1 MMKLYGGLD
10 LHSSNTYCG
19 ILDDQGQ
26 KIFARRFPNELP
38 EILMRLEPFRDQ
50 MDGIVVEST
59 FNWYWLVD
67 GLMDHGYS
75 VHLANPAAIQQ
86 YTGLKDANDRSDAF
100 FLAEML
106 RLKILPE
113 GYIYPKTDR
122 PVRDLLRRRMM
133 LVQQRT
139 AQKLSL
145 QSLIYREKGTKLTN
159 NKINT
164 MELEAIDELL
174 NEDYLVLM
182 GTTNIEVIR
191 YLTEKVKLLEAA
203 ALKRIKLK
211 KSYKNLLMVPGIG
224 KILGLTIMLESGQIS
239 RFAKVGNYTSYCRGV
254 KAVHTSNGKKKAVN
268 NKKNGNKYLSWAY
281 VEAAI
286 HAMRVYEPA
295 KKFYQRK
302 MARTNSIVAIKA
314 LASKLSKACYFIIRD
329 NVAFNP
335 TKLFGAAAVN

>member
-1 MMKLYGGLD
+1 
-10 LHSSNTYCG
+10 
-19 ILDDQGQ
+19 
-26 KIFARRFPNELP
+26 
-38 EILMRLEPFRDQ
+38 
-50 MDGIVVEST
+50 
-59 FNWYWLVD
+59 
-67 GLMDHGYS
+67 
-75 VHLANPAAIQQ
+75 
-86 YTGLKDANDRSDAF
+86 
-100 FLAEML
+100 
-106 RLKILPE
+106 
-113 GYIYPKTDR
+113 
-122 PVRDLLRRRMM
+122 
-133 LVQQRT
+133 
-139 AQKLSL
+139 LSL

-191 YLTEKVKLLEAA
+191 YLSEKIKLLENA

-211 KSYKNLLMVPGIG
+211 NSYKNLLMVPGIG
-224 KILGLTIMLESGQIS
+224 KILGLTIMLESGEIS

-254 KAVHTSNGKKKAVN
+254 KAIHTSNGKKKAAN

-281 VEAAI
+281 VEAAH

-295 KKFYQRK
+295 KKFCQRK
-302 MARTNSIVAIKA
+302 TARTNSIVAIKA

-335 TKLFGAAAVN
+335 IKIFGSAAVN